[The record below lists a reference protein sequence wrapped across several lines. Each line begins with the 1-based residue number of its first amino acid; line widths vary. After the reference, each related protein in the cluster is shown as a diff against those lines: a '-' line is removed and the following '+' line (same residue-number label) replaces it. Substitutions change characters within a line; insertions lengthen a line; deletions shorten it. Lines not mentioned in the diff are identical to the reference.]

1 MLNTM
6 TTMMLIGSNLNLSL
20 HFSNKKLTI
29 QGLNSSELLST
40 CLCHGYLD
48 MYASLWTSWKL
59 MCEGKTSLEANMKK
73 KTR

>member
-1 MLNTM
+1 M
-6 TTMMLIGSNLNLSL
+6 IE
-20 HFSNKKLTI
+20 FSKNKLTI

-59 MCEGKTSLEANMKK
+59 MCEGKTSLEGNMMK